1 MCVNDGRV
9 SDIFVDRSDEISTEG
24 ESYIL
29 MGYSSAQ

>member
-1 MCVNDGRV
+1 MCVNDGR
-9 SDIFVDRSDEISTEG
+9 DRSDEISTEG